1 MDVSDQLAKLE
12 EKYASVKVDKNI
24 PLEVDLQC
32 LTAFDP
38 NPLENGLE
46 ADARDG
52 IQILV
57 NAIFECPTMSNED
70 GVFATLPR
78 SVKNQVPRAKPI
90 PKQKAMTRWEKFAAA
105 KGIKKVKKKRVE
117 FDENTGEY
125 RPTFGYKNQGKSG
138 KDLSDWIKEV
148 PDEADPNVD
157 LYHVEREEKKNRVAK
172 NQMQQRRNQEEA
184 YAQQKGTDHKAF
196 KKQMLYKQIVDANV
210 STASMGK
217 FDPKLKNDNVKVK
230 GVKRKFESNT
240 APVEVEKKKN
250 LEIAEKIGKP
260 KKEEIN
266 VRQAVNIHS
275 SKRRK

>member
-1 MDVSDQLAKLE
+1 M
-12 EKYASVKVDKNI
+12 
-24 PLEVDLQC
+24 
-32 LTAFDP
+32 
-38 NPLENGLE
+38 E

-57 NAIFECPTMSNED
+57 NAIFECPTVSNED

-148 PDEADPNVD
+148 PDEAGNLLVTVDPNVD

-184 YAQQKGTDHKAF
+184 YAQQKGMDHKAF

-230 GVKRKFESNT
+230 GVKRK
-240 APVEVEKKKN
+240 V
-250 LEIAEKIGKP
+250 LYY
-260 KKEEIN
+260 
-266 VRQAVNIHS
+266 
-275 SKRRK
+275 